1 MAYTKVYL
9 LIRPWVGSAG
19 MASHG
24 SMCCSGV
31 HTYICGQWAGWL
43 GAGRSW
49 ISPCGF
55 TWHSWLGLL
64 AGVPQFLS
72 MWPFPIASP
81 GFLIR
86 PHEIKKGENGNY
98 MTFCGLGWKSHIVTC
113 TAFCWPKQVTKLGL
127 NQEVG
132 KQLLPIDWRSCK
144 EFVAVFNP
152 PRVGIHYLVNKGQRS
167 HLLVERLQLSRCKLL
182 INH

>member
-1 MAYTKVYL
+1 M
-9 LIRPWVGSAG
+9 
-19 MASHG
+19 
-24 SMCCSGV
+24 
-31 HTYICGQWAGWL
+31 GWL
-43 GAGRSW
+43 CWDGQPRLHVLQWGSHIYLWSVSRLIGGWQILDLSMW
-49 ISPCGF
+49 LHM
-55 TWHSWLGLL
+55 TQWLGLL

-86 PHEIKKGENGNY
+86 PHEIKEGENGNY

-132 KQLLPIDWRSCK
+132 KQPLPIDWRSCK